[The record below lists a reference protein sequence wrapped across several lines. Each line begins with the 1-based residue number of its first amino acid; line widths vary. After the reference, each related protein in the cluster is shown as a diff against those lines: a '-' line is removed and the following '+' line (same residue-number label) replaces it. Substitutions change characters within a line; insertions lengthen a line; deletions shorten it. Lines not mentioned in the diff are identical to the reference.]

1 MRSEEYLLAV
11 GLYQASWVVLR
22 RSAVLC
28 VVVNDKRLLELY
40 KVEEGYGKVERTSYL
55 SSD

>member
-1 MRSEEYLLAV
+1 M
-11 GLYQASWVVLR
+11 GLFQASWVVLR

-40 KVEEGYGKVERTSYL
+40 KVEEGYGRVKRKSYL
-55 SSD
+55 SSG

>member
-1 MRSEEYLLAV
+1 MLVV
-11 GLYQASWVVLR
+11 GLFQASWVVLR

-40 KVEEGYGKVERTSYL
+40 KVEEGYGKVERKSYL